1 MQKASKEKPSSGSF
15 DLWEQLK
22 QMPIAMTAAQLLELV
37 PRFRDRLVK
46 DISAESTKE
55 RTSKRNDKR
64 QPKQEVQIN
73 SAEVLPA
80 MIYDEQVPVVTVEIA
95 N

>member
-1 MQKASKEKPSSGSF
+1 
-15 DLWEQLK
+15 
-22 QMPIAMTAAQLLELV
+22 MPIAMTAAAQLLELV

-55 RTSKRNDKR
+55 STPEREDGKR
-64 QPKQEVQIN
+64 PKQEIQIN

-80 MIYDEQVPVVTVEIA
+80 MIYDEQVPVVTAVIA
-95 N
+95 TSSCLMFC